1 MSREADAESL
11 LHYYNFSS
19 KVSSVQGFQAAL
31 TNSSPIPSRESDQA
45 VDESS
50 DVDGDFAELQKMLSQ
65 KRRAAKDSPES
76 RLRQALPFI
85 TEFVPFIRP
94 LTISDLD
101 SCIALENALGIFL
114 TVIPERAN
122 DLGIQTLPHA
132 KPVETGRADGA
143 VSVLLAHI
151 VSSRCSG
158 DIVTDSDMD
167 YPKDW
172 RSRKS
177 RAAEVGHQASGK
189 TVGLHSL
196 AVLPRLQQCGIGQ
209 MIMKAYLDQ
218 MRSYGV
224 VNRVALICQDHLV
237 SYYERFGFKHLGE
250 SKAQFG
256 GGGWHDME
264 FIDIVLS
271 FTQETCS
278 EKFGQIVS
286 SFPVLTDQHPF
297 HRDLMNILYDADH
310 FKVALGQVSTA
321 KHLIETICRD
331 YVRLLKYAQSLYQC
345 KQLKRAALGRMAT
358 LIKRLKDPLQYL
370 DQVRQHLARLPDINP
385 TTRTLLVAG
394 FPNVGKS
401 SFVRSVTRADTPV
414 EPYAFFVGHLDYKY
428 LRYQVIDTPG
438 ILDHPLEEMNT
449 IEMQSVTALAHLR
462 AAVLFFIDIS
472 EQCGYSLS
480 AQCNLFRSIKP
491 LFANKMVFIVLN
503 KMDIKAFEDLEPEMQ
518 AELQD
523 LTKSGDVE
531 LLRASC
537 ATQDGVQDVK
547 NHVCERLL
555 AERVSQKLKAGT
567 ASNGALGSRL
577 SEVMARI
584 HVAQPMD
591 GVTRETFIPEA
602 VKSLKKYDKNDPER
616 RILARDVEEANGGA
630 GVYNV
635 DLRKDYILAD
645 PSWKYDKIPEIYDG
659 KNVYDYVDPDIDAKL
674 AALEEE
680 EERLEKEGFYES
692 DSDIDDESE
701 EEVLQKAEYIREK
714 HKLIRNEAKMRKS
727 LKNRAII
734 PRKNQKRPFSQLE
747 DHLDQLGV
755 DTESIGLR
763 ARSQVVQP
771 TRGRS
776 VTRSRAGTADPDAM
790 DVDEAPSNKQ
800 RLRSASRARSVA
812 ATNRRED
819 GVQDATAR
827 TAAERQAKLS
837 QRKMNRMARQ
847 GEADRHIAA
856 AMPKHLFSGK
866 RTIGKTSR
874 R

>member
-1 MSREADAESL
+1 MAWKD
-11 LHYYNFSS
+11 
-19 KVSSVQGFQAAL
+19 
-31 TNSSPIPSRESDQA
+31 IP
-45 VDESS
+45 
-50 DVDGDFAELQKMLSQ
+50 
-65 KRRAAKDSPES
+65 P
-76 RLRQALPFI
+76 
-85 TEFVPFIRP
+85 VP
-94 LTISDLD
+94 T
-101 SCIALENALGIFL
+101 
-114 TVIPERAN
+114 
-122 DLGIQTLPHA
+122 
-132 KPVETGRADGA
+132 
-143 VSVLLAHI
+143 
-151 VSSRCSG
+151 
-158 DIVTDSDMD
+158 
-167 YPKDW
+167 
-172 RSRKS
+172 
-177 RAAEVGHQASGK
+177 
-189 TVGLHSL
+189 
-196 AVLPRLQQCGIGQ
+196 
-209 MIMKAYLDQ
+209 
-218 MRSYGV
+218 
-224 VNRVALICQDHLV
+224 
-237 SYYERFGFKHLGE
+237 
-250 SKAQFG
+250 AQ
-256 GGGWHDME
+256 E

-271 FTQETCS
+271 RTQRRLPTQIRPGFKISRIRAFYTRKVKFTQETCS
-278 EKFGQIVS
+278 EKFGAIIS

-310 FKVALGQVSTA
+310 FKVALGQISTA
-321 KHLIETICRD
+321 KNLIETISRD

-358 LIKRLKDPLQYL
+358 LIKRLKDPLLYL

-414 EPYAFFVGHLDYKY
+414 EPYAFTTKSLFVGHLDYKY

-472 EQCGYSLS
+472 EQCGYSLK
-480 AQCNLFRSIKP
+480 AQCNLFKSIKP

-503 KMDIKAFEDLEPEMQ
+503 KMDIKTFEELEPEMQ
-518 AELQD
+518 SELQD

-577 SEVMARI
+577 TEVMARI

-602 VKSLKKYDKNDPER
+602 VKTLKKYDKNDPER
-616 RILARDVEEANGGA
+616 RVLARDIEEANGGA

-645 PSWKYDKIPEIYDG
+645 PSWKYDKIPEIFDG

-680 EERLEKEGFYES
+680 EERLEKEGFYQS
-692 DSDIDDESE
+692 DEDVLDESE
-701 EEVLQKAEYIREK
+701 EEILQKAEYIREK
-714 HKLIRNEAKMRKS
+714 HKLIRNEARMRKS
-727 LKNRAII
+727 LKNRALI
-734 PRKNQKRPFSQLE
+734 PRSKQKKPFSELE

-755 DTESIGLR
+755 DTEAIGLR
-763 ARSQVVQP
+763 ARAEVQP
-771 TRGRS
+771 ARGRS
-776 VTRSRAGTADPDAM
+776 LVRSRGTTADPDAM
-790 DVDEAPSNKQ
+790 DVDSAPSAKE
-800 RLRSASRARSVA
+800 RLRSLSRVRDRSVM

-819 GVQDATAR
+819 GIKDETVR
-827 TAAERQAKLS
+827 TKAERQAKLS

-856 AMPKHLFSGK
+856 SMPKHLYSGK

>member
-1 MSREADAESL
+1 MAWKD
-11 LHYYNFSS
+11 
-19 KVSSVQGFQAAL
+19 
-31 TNSSPIPSRESDQA
+31 IP
-45 VDESS
+45 
-50 DVDGDFAELQKMLSQ
+50 
-65 KRRAAKDSPES
+65 P
-76 RLRQALPFI
+76 
-85 TEFVPFIRP
+85 VP
-94 LTISDLD
+94 T
-101 SCIALENALGIFL
+101 
-114 TVIPERAN
+114 
-122 DLGIQTLPHA
+122 
-132 KPVETGRADGA
+132 
-143 VSVLLAHI
+143 
-151 VSSRCSG
+151 
-158 DIVTDSDMD
+158 
-167 YPKDW
+167 
-172 RSRKS
+172 
-177 RAAEVGHQASGK
+177 
-189 TVGLHSL
+189 
-196 AVLPRLQQCGIGQ
+196 
-209 MIMKAYLDQ
+209 
-218 MRSYGV
+218 
-224 VNRVALICQDHLV
+224 
-237 SYYERFGFKHLGE
+237 
-250 SKAQFG
+250 AQ
-256 GGGWHDME
+256 E

-271 FTQETCS
+271 RTQRRLPTQISRIRAFYTRKVKFTQETCS
-278 EKFGQIVS
+278 EKLGQIVS

-321 KHLIETICRD
+321 KHLIETISRD
-331 YVRLLKYAQSLYQC
+331 YVRLLKYSQSLFQC

-414 EPYAFFVGHLDYKY
+414 EPYAFTTKSLFVGHLDYKY

-462 AAVLFFIDIS
+462 AAILFFIDIS
-472 EQCGYSLS
+472 EQCGYSLK
-480 AQCNLFRSIKP
+480 AQCNLFKSIKP
-491 LFANKMVFIVLN
+491 LFANKMVFVVLN
-503 KMDIKAFEDLEPEMQ
+503 KMDIKTFEELEPEMQ

-547 NHVCERLL
+547 NLVCERLL

-577 SEVMARI
+577 TEVMARI
-584 HVAQPMD
+584 HVAQPMG

-616 RILARDVEEANGGA
+616 RILARDIEEANGGP

-635 DLRKDYILAD
+635 DLRKDYILDD
-645 PSWKYDKIPEIYDG
+645 PSWKYDKIPEIFDG
-659 KNVYDYVDPDIDAKL
+659 KNVYDFIDPDIEAKM

-680 EERLEKEGFYES
+680 EERLEREGFYES
-692 DSDIDDESE
+692 DEDIDDEDE
-701 EEVLQKAEYIREK
+701 AEILEQAEYIREK
-714 HKLIRNEAKMRKS
+714 QQLIRNEAKMRKS

-734 PRKNQKRPFSQLE
+734 PRKAQKKPFSQLE

-755 DTESIGLR
+755 DTEAINLR
-763 ARSQVVQP
+763 GRAKDLQP
-771 TRGRS
+771 SRGRS
-776 VTRSRAGTADPDAM
+776 VARSRTGTADPDAM
-790 DVDEAPSNKQ
+790 DVDTEMTPRE
-800 RLRSASRARSVA
+800 RLRSRSRARSVA

-819 GVQDATAR
+819 GVQNETAR
-827 TAAERQAKLS
+827 TKAERQAKLS

-856 AMPKHLFSGK
+856 TMPKHLFSGK

>member
-1 MSREADAESL
+1 M
-11 LHYYNFSS
+11 
-19 KVSSVQGFQAAL
+19 
-31 TNSSPIPSRESDQA
+31 TW
-45 VDESS
+45 
-50 DVDGDFAELQKMLSQ
+50 
-65 KRRAAKDSPES
+65 KDIAP
-76 RLRQALPFI
+76 
-85 TEFVPFIRP
+85 VP
-94 LTISDLD
+94 T
-101 SCIALENALGIFL
+101 
-114 TVIPERAN
+114 
-122 DLGIQTLPHA
+122 
-132 KPVETGRADGA
+132 
-143 VSVLLAHI
+143 
-151 VSSRCSG
+151 
-158 DIVTDSDMD
+158 
-167 YPKDW
+167 
-172 RSRKS
+172 
-177 RAAEVGHQASGK
+177 
-189 TVGLHSL
+189 
-196 AVLPRLQQCGIGQ
+196 
-209 MIMKAYLDQ
+209 
-218 MRSYGV
+218 
-224 VNRVALICQDHLV
+224 
-237 SYYERFGFKHLGE
+237 
-250 SKAQFG
+250 AQ
-256 GGGWHDME
+256 E
-264 FIDIVLS
+264 FIDIILS
-271 FTQETCS
+271 RTQRRLPTQIRAGFKISRIRAFYTRKVKFTQETCS
-278 EKFGQIVS
+278 EKFGAIVS
-286 SFPVLTDQHPF
+286 SFPILTDQHPF

-321 KHLIETICRD
+321 KHLIETISRD
-331 YVRLLKYAQSLYQC
+331 YVRLLKYSQSLFQC

-414 EPYAFFVGHLDYKY
+414 EPYAFTTKSLFVGHLDYKY

-472 EQCGYSLS
+472 EQCGYSLK
-480 AQCNLFRSIKP
+480 AQCNLFKSIKP
-491 LFANKMVFIVLN
+491 LFANKMVFVVLN
-503 KMDIKAFEDLEPEMQ
+503 KMDIKTFEDLEPEMQ

-547 NHVCERLL
+547 NLVCERLL

-567 ASNGALGSRL
+567 ASNGNLGSRL
-577 SEVMARI
+577 TEVMARI
-584 HVAQPMD
+584 HVAQPMN

-616 RILARDVEEANGGA
+616 RFLARDEEEANGGA
-630 GVYNV
+630 GVFNV

-645 PSWKYDKIPEIYDG
+645 PSWKYDRIPEIYDG
-659 KNVYDYVDPDIDAKL
+659 KNVYDYVDPDIESKL

-692 DSDIDDESE
+692 DEDLGDESE

-714 HKLIRNEAKMRKS
+714 HKLIRNEAQMRKS
-727 LKNRAII
+727 LKNRALI
-734 PRKNQKRPFSQLE
+734 PRKAQKKPFSQLE

-763 ARSQVVQP
+763 ARSEVQES
-771 TRGRS
+771 RGRS
-776 VTRSRAGTADPDAM
+776 LARSRTGTVDPDAM
-790 DVDEAPSNKQ
+790 DVDNAPSAKE
-800 RLRSASRARSVA
+800 RLRSKSRVRDRSVM
-812 ATNRRED
+812 ATNRRDD
-819 GVQDATAR
+819 GVVDEVAR
-827 TAAERQAKLS
+827 TKAERVAKLG

-847 GEADRHIAA
+847 GEADRHIGAT
-856 AMPKHLFSGK
+856 MPKHLFSGK
-866 RTIGKTSR
+866 RTIGKTAR

>member
-1 MSREADAESL
+1 MT
-11 LHYYNFSS
+11 
-19 KVSSVQGFQAAL
+19 GW
-31 TNSSPIPSRESDQA
+31 
-45 VDESS
+45 
-50 DVDGDFAELQKMLSQ
+50 
-65 KRRAAKDSPES
+65 KDIAP
-76 RLRQALPFI
+76 
-85 TEFVPFIRP
+85 VP
-94 LTISDLD
+94 T
-101 SCIALENALGIFL
+101 
-114 TVIPERAN
+114 
-122 DLGIQTLPHA
+122 
-132 KPVETGRADGA
+132 
-143 VSVLLAHI
+143 
-151 VSSRCSG
+151 
-158 DIVTDSDMD
+158 
-167 YPKDW
+167 
-172 RSRKS
+172 
-177 RAAEVGHQASGK
+177 
-189 TVGLHSL
+189 
-196 AVLPRLQQCGIGQ
+196 
-209 MIMKAYLDQ
+209 
-218 MRSYGV
+218 
-224 VNRVALICQDHLV
+224 
-237 SYYERFGFKHLGE
+237 
-250 SKAQFG
+250 AQ
-256 GGGWHDME
+256 E

-271 FTQETCS
+271 RTQRRLPTQIRAGFKISRIRAFYTRKVKFTQETCS
-278 EKFGQIVS
+278 EKFGAIIS

-321 KHLIETICRD
+321 KHLIETISRD
-331 YVRLLKYAQSLYQC
+331 YVRLLKYAQSLFQC

-358 LIKRLKDPLQYL
+358 LIKRLKDPLLYL

-414 EPYAFFVGHLDYKY
+414 EPYAFTTKSLFVGHLDYKY

-472 EQCGYSLS
+472 EQCGYSLK
-480 AQCNLFRSIKP
+480 AQCNLFKSIKP

-503 KMDIKAFEDLEPEMQ
+503 KMDIKTFEELDPEMQ
-518 AELQD
+518 QELND

-567 ASNGALGSRL
+567 SSSGALGTRL
-577 SEVMARI
+577 TEVMARI
-584 HVAQPMD
+584 HVAQPMG
-591 GVTRETFIPEA
+591 GVTREPFIPEA
-602 VKSLKKYDKNDPER
+602 VKNLKKYDKNDPER
-616 RILARDVEEANGGA
+616 RVLARDIEAENGGA

-635 DLRKDYILAD
+635 DLRKDYILAN
-645 PSWKYDKIPEIYDG
+645 PEWKYDKIPEIFDG

-680 EERLEKEGFYES
+680 EERLEKEGFYDS
-692 DSDIDDESE
+692 DSDIGDESE
-701 EEVLQKAEYIREK
+701 EEVLQKAEYIREQ
-714 HKLIRNEAKMRKS
+714 HKLIRNEARMRKS

-734 PRKNQKRPFSQLE
+734 PRKLQKKPLSQLE

-755 DTESIGLR
+755 DTEEINLR
-763 ARSQVVQP
+763 GRSEVRES
-771 TRGRS
+771 RGRS
-776 VTRSRAGTADPDAM
+776 VTRSRGATADPDAM
-790 DVDEAPSNKQ
+790 DVDDAAPSGSAKE
-800 RLRSASRARSVA
+800 RLRSLSRVRDRSVM

-819 GVQDATAR
+819 GVGDETAR
-827 TAAERQAKLS
+827 TKAERQAKLA

-847 GEADRHIAA
+847 GEADRHISASL
-856 AMPKHLFSGK
+856 PKHLYSGK
-866 RTIGKTSR
+866 RTIGKTQR

>member
-1 MSREADAESL
+1 MAW
-11 LHYYNFSS
+11 
-19 KVSSVQGFQAAL
+19 
-31 TNSSPIPSRESDQA
+31 
-45 VDESS
+45 
-50 DVDGDFAELQKMLSQ
+50 
-65 KRRAAKDSPES
+65 KDIAP
-76 RLRQALPFI
+76 
-85 TEFVPFIRP
+85 VP
-94 LTISDLD
+94 T
-101 SCIALENALGIFL
+101 
-114 TVIPERAN
+114 
-122 DLGIQTLPHA
+122 
-132 KPVETGRADGA
+132 
-143 VSVLLAHI
+143 
-151 VSSRCSG
+151 
-158 DIVTDSDMD
+158 
-167 YPKDW
+167 
-172 RSRKS
+172 
-177 RAAEVGHQASGK
+177 
-189 TVGLHSL
+189 
-196 AVLPRLQQCGIGQ
+196 
-209 MIMKAYLDQ
+209 
-218 MRSYGV
+218 
-224 VNRVALICQDHLV
+224 
-237 SYYERFGFKHLGE
+237 
-250 SKAQFG
+250 AQ
-256 GGGWHDME
+256 E
-264 FIDIVLS
+264 FIDIILS
-271 FTQETCS
+271 RTQRRLPTQIRAGFKISRIRAFYTRKVKFTQETCS
-278 EKFGQIVS
+278 EKFGAIIS

-310 FKVALGQVSTA
+310 FKVALGQISTA
-321 KHLIETICRD
+321 KHLIETISRD
-331 YVRLLKYAQSLYQC
+331 YVRLLKYSQSLYQC

-358 LIKRLKDPLQYL
+358 LIKRLKDPLLYL

-414 EPYAFFVGHLDYKY
+414 EPYAFTTKSLFVGHLDYKY

-472 EQCGYSLS
+472 EQCGYSLK
-480 AQCNLFRSIKP
+480 AQCNLFKSIKP

-503 KMDIKAFEDLEPEMQ
+503 KMDIKTFEELEPEMQ
-518 AELQD
+518 SELQD

-577 SEVMARI
+577 TEVMARI

-602 VKSLKKYDKNDPER
+602 VKTLKKYDKNDPER
-616 RILARDVEEANGGA
+616 RVLARDIEEANGGA

-659 KNVYDYVDPDIDAKL
+659 KNVYDYVDPDIESKL

-692 DSDIDDESE
+692 DEDIGDESE
-701 EEVLQKAEYIREK
+701 EEILQKAEYIREK

-727 LKNRAII
+727 LKNRALI
-734 PRKNQKRPFSQLE
+734 PRSKQKKPFSELE

-755 DTESIGLR
+755 DTEAIGLR
-763 ARSQVVQP
+763 ARAEVQP

-776 VTRSRAGTADPDAM
+776 LARSRGTTADPDAM
-790 DVDEAPSNKQ
+790 DVDSAPSAKE
-800 RLRSASRARSVA
+800 RLRSLSRVRDRSVM
-812 ATNRRED
+812 ATNRRDD
-819 GVQDATAR
+819 GIKDETVR
-827 TAAERQAKLS
+827 TKAERQAKLS

-856 AMPKHLFSGK
+856 SMPKHLYSGK